1 MHMEYIQGYI
11 AQIAIPV
18 KTVAYIHTKR
28 AVMQKTWN
36 MVNTFGQKKRGINMP
51 DEFYEWLERCPVKI
65 VGRDLDKYV
74 WKYTFLIPIK
84 EKEDTD
90 G

>member
-1 MHMEYIQGYI
+1 MNTGGQGVMHMEYIQGYI

-36 MVNTFGQKKRGINMP
+36 MVNTFGQKKRGIK
-51 DEFYEWLERCPVKI
+51 YEEKI
-65 VGRDLDKYV
+65 QAYGKHFGVSKYSLV
-74 WKYTFLIPIK
+74 
-84 EKEDTD
+84 
-90 G
+90 